1 MKTCFDSKVEVTD
14 RFLSRLTATDSLS
27 LDLDLLVHTKLL
39 LVLLWRQDSLMSKA
53 KWTIRNQRLNGSHMR
68 IWQQRDAARWGFC
81 SEHLEA
87 ACRGSSQL
95 EIRRGASYDEWF
107 SHFYQTIDSVQGLI
121 EGDDGTEVN
130 PLRSGKP
137 RRLQRQLM
145 CVLFI
150 RQCRSAGASSS
161 CGPKVHPHKKNLS
174 NWDKNLKWLWM
185 KRWETSCRP
194 SAGFVSNPGAE
205 PKKKKNNLKSK
216 QSGCVLV
223 GWDPLCAHFHPANVL
238 PGRKENYSTINMC
251 CGRAACLLVTQRS
264 LCVAALTQ
272 PSKWKEKWIDLHR
285 RLSDLIFSCV
295 WVVWEG
301 LVFTFQLFTFLPCWH
316 CHYVAAAALLQH
328 RYNCFKCFFW
338 VLFLSCFFE
347 ANAKL

>member
-130 PLRSGKP
+130 PLWSGKP

-161 CGPKVHPHKKNLS
+161 CGPKVHPHKKNCPTEIKTSSGFEWNVGKHPADPPPGLCRIRGQS
-174 NWDKNLKWLWM
+174 QK
-185 KRWETSCRP
+185 KRKTTSKANKAAVFW
-194 SAGFVSNPGAE
+194 SVEILFVLTFIPPTCCQAE
-205 PKKKKNNLKSK
+205 RKITP
-216 QSGCVLV
+216 QSICVVGEQRVFWWHNAACVLLHSHSR
-223 GWDPLCAHFHPANVL
+223 PN
-238 PGRKENYSTINMC
+238 
-251 CGRAACLLVTQRS
+251 
-264 LCVAALTQ
+264 
-272 PSKWKEKWIDLHR
+272 EKK
-285 RLSDLIFSCV
+285 S
-295 WVVWEG
+295 E
-301 LVFTFQLFTFLPCWH
+301 
-316 CHYVAAAALLQH
+316 
-328 RYNCFKCFFW
+328 
-338 VLFLSCFFE
+338 
-347 ANAKL
+347 